1 MTAEELR
8 ECHAIVWQWRAKLA
22 DVWPTPNRL
31 DALRFAVTEAA
42 EAMDAWLRLNGGY
55 ARNHDKDLSVE
66 DELADCAMMLLTAA
80 GEDWEPPQREIHVDA
95 FNATL
100 EDIALNVTMLCWH
113 EKLGNYN
120 NNGWRDGVNPLP
132 AYAVATIAAYSG
144 MSNLAERINAR
155 LERIAERRLA

>member
-8 ECHAIVWQWRAKLA
+8 KCHAIVWQWRAKLA

-55 ARNHDKDLSVE
+55 ARNHDKSLSVE

-80 GEDWEPPQREIHVDA
+80 GEDWEPNVRFWYYESKLERIVFHVASLCFDNIFDLSSRA
-95 FNATL
+95 GYGL
-100 EDIALNVTMLCWH
+100 GDI
-113 EKLGNYN
+113 
-120 NNGWRDGVNPLP
+120 
-132 AYAVATIAAYSG
+132 VAMIAAYPG

-155 LERIAERRLA
+155 LERIAERRLATWQQ

>member
-55 ARNHDKDLSVE
+55 ARNHDKSLSVE

-80 GEDWEPPQREIHVDA
+80 GKDWQPSTEPALRRL
-95 FNATL
+95 TL
-100 EDIALNVTMLCWH
+100 ECIVFEVAVLCFEDSIESVDFVFATEAGDI
-113 EKLGNYN
+113 
-120 NNGWRDGVNPLP
+120 
-132 AYAVATIAAYSG
+132 VATIAAYPG
-144 MSNLAERINAR
+144 MNNLAERINAR
-155 LERIAERRLA
+155 LERIAERRLATWQQ

>member
-55 ARNHDKDLSVE
+55 ARNHDKSLSVE

-80 GEDWEPPQREIHVDA
+80 GENSQPVASFRFHEPK
-95 FNATL
+95 L
-100 EDIALNVTMLCWH
+100 EWIMFYVARLCYDNLIDPDSQMNNSPGDI
-113 EKLGNYN
+113 
-120 NNGWRDGVNPLP
+120 
-132 AYAVATIAAYSG
+132 VAMIAAYPG

-155 LERIAERRLA
+155 LERIAERRLATWQQ

>member
-55 ARNHDKDLSVE
+55 ARNHDKNLSVE

-80 GEDWEPPQREIHVDA
+80 GEKWQPHVP
-95 FNATL
+95 FRYYESKL
-100 EDIALNVTMLCWH
+100 EHIVFYVARLCYDNTFD
-113 EKLGNYN
+113 LGL
-120 NNGWRDGVNPLP
+120 RMD
-132 AYAVATIAAYSG
+132 YAPGDLVAMIAAYPG
-144 MSNLAERINAR
+144 MSNLAERINKR
-155 LERIAERRLA
+155 LERIAERRLATWQQ

>member
-55 ARNHDKDLSVE
+55 ARNHDKNLSVE

-80 GEDWEPPQREIHVDA
+80 GEKWQPRLPLRCYESKLDHIVFYVASLRYDNTIDLGSRMDYEA
-95 FNATL
+95 S
-100 EDIALNVTMLCWH
+100 DI
-113 EKLGNYN
+113 
-120 NNGWRDGVNPLP
+120 
-132 AYAVATIAAYSG
+132 VATIAAYPG
-144 MSNLAERINAR
+144 MSNLAERINGR
-155 LERIAERRLA
+155 LERIAERRLATWQQ

>member
-42 EAMDAWLRLNGGY
+42 EAMDAWLRLNNNY
-55 ARNHDKDLSVE
+55 ARNHDKSLSVE

-80 GEDWEPPQREIHVDA
+80 GEEWEPPKPVQVFRGW
-95 FNATL
+95 TL
-100 EDIALNVTMLCWH
+100 ECIMFEVAMMCYENAIEKMFSMQAGDI
-113 EKLGNYN
+113 
-120 NNGWRDGVNPLP
+120 
-132 AYAVATIAAYSG
+132 VATIAAYPG

-155 LERIAERRLA
+155 LERIAERRLATWQQ